1 MNTEKIVVEKLIGGV
16 PDLIESYRDLISLKL
31 VAHTSLGLSLSI
43 VGLVSMMMVVFV
55 LLFTGIGSAWWI
67 GEQLDNM
74 KAGFFIVGGFYTLL
88 LMILLV
94 IGPKII
100 VPKIRNLIIKKIYE
114 QN

>member
-1 MNTEKIVVEKLIGGV
+1 MNVEKNVTEKLIGGV

-43 VGLVSMMMVVFV
+43 LGVLSMMLAVFV

-74 KAGFFIVGGFYTLL
+74 KAGFFIIGGLYTLFL
-88 LMILLV
+88 VILLA
-94 IGPKII
+94 IGQKII